1 MGKQFFKNGSLIVLG
16 GLLGLALSVA
26 IGDRLA
32 GRLSTVPILRQ
43 YKLVTT
49 QAPIVIRTTEE
60 IRSRG
65 DEDVISALEKSKR
78 RVSAVL
84 RKENN
89 QLSIVGNSLNLSG
102 DGLFLSALPDSVL
115 KEELYIQLS
124 DGNLRA
130 VSKVEQDTASGL
142 LLLTASGSGSVTP
155 VSFGFGDSIRPSER
169 LLLLAGGKGEGEVS
183 ATLTFAMG
191 PSLTLEDAEA
201 GAFNK
206 RLPIADGG
214 SLKPGGAIVNMSGDV
229 VGLVTSRGVLPGET
243 LDAVTKKYFTDKK
256 FDRLAI
262 GFAFHPVNGA
272 EAKLFDLPQSALIV
286 LRVLPD
292 SPAGKAGLK
301 PGDSIVVVD
310 GKTVSNTNA
319 DELFLSLA
327 PNKPVE
333 LKVVRNKT
341 EVKLNLTPV
350 VLK

>member
-16 GLLGLALSVA
+16 GLLGLALSVF

-32 GRLSTVPILRQ
+32 GRLSSVPILRQ

-89 QLSIVGNSLNLSG
+89 QLSVVGNSLNLSG
-102 DGLFLSALPDSVL
+102 DGLFLSALPEAVL
-115 KEELYIQLS
+115 KQELYVQLS

-142 LLLTASGSGSVTP
+142 VFLTASGGGSVSP
-155 VSFGFGDSIRPSER
+155 VSFATAGGVRPAER
-169 LLLLAGGKGEGEVS
+169 LLLLAGGKGEGMVS
-183 ATLTFAMG
+183 ATVTFAFG
-191 PSLTLEDAEA
+191 PTVVLDDAEA
-201 GAFNK
+201 GMFNQ
-206 RLPIADGG
+206 RLPVENGD
-214 SLKPGGAIVNMSGDV
+214 SLKIGSAVVNMSGDV
-229 VGLVTSRGVLPGET
+229 VGLATSRGVLPGEV
-243 LDAVTKKYFTDKK
+243 LDVVTKKYLSEKSLS
-256 FDRLAI
+256 RLAI
-262 GFAFHPVNGA
+262 GFAFHSVNGA
-272 EAKLFDLPQSALIV
+272 EAKLFGLPQSALVV

-301 PGDSIVVVD
+301 PGDSVVAVD

-319 DELFLSLA
+319 DELFVSLT
-327 PNKPVE
+327 PSKTVE
-333 LKVVRNKT
+333 LKVMRNKT

-350 VLK
+350 VVK